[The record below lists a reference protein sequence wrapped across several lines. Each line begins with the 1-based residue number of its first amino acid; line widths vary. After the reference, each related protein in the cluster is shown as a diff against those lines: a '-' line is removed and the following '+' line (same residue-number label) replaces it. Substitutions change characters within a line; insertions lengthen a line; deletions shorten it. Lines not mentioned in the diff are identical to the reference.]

1 MASISKDKNGT
12 KRIVYYN
19 TSKKQVSI
27 RLGKIPMKNA
37 ETIKVHVENL
47 LSAQASKV
55 SVATETAEWLSKIP
69 DQLYEKF
76 VQKGFV
82 PPRRVVGTLGEMIPR
97 VIKEKSVDSKPASVE
112 IFRQTERCLYEYFDK
127 NKGVDSITETDAKE
141 FKQWLAKKGSF
152 KTSSPLKPTTV
163 AKRMQHVS
171 SFFHKMKEDGDIPR
185 NPFRK
190 LAKKATVDK
199 TRNRYIDEKTIL
211 QVMEYA
217 PDAEW
222 RLIIALWRFAGL
234 RAVSEVLMLK
244 WEDILWD
251 QKKIVVHSP
260 KTEQHEG
267 KDVRVIPFFPHL
279 EECLTEAFEQ
289 ADEGAVYVVEKHAP
303 LYLRGKKERVYV
315 SRQGNIG
322 TTFRKIILRAGLVP
336 WDKLIQNLRASFETD
351 LLNGKYGKFGLH
363 TIAAWLGH
371 SVKVMLEHYGRFQ
384 QSDFDQIAEACE
396 QVREQ
401 KAQTMSQKDAHS
413 DCFFLENA
421 GLTAENLTSIPTS
434 KASLYRAVRGEIGGN
449 RAETPSY
456 TNSTHVLENKEHEG
470 NKRHSEEH
478 DVNCPNSIHGWR
490 GIRQGSRNPLQ
501 DKGLRKIEKS
511 LAQKAA
517 HFGKVVSKLLKVWNF
532 LTSLQAGHLFPQ
544 TSARLFCFL
553 SNSMSSTGQM
563 TIRARTV
570 ADPLHRHL
578 SLFWNGEFLP
588 LASGIEEHLL

>member
-19 TSKKQVSI
+19 TSKKQESI
-27 RLGKIPMKNA
+27 RLGNTTMKDA
-37 ETIKVHVENL
+37 QTIKVHVENL
-47 LSAQASKV
+47 LSAQAFKV

-82 PPRRVVGTLGEMIPR
+82 PPRRVVGTLGEMIPQ
-97 VIKEKSVDSKPASVE
+97 VIKEKSSDSKPATIE
-112 IFRQTERCLYEYFDK
+112 RFRQAERCLYEYFEK
-127 NKGVDSITETDAKE
+127 NQNVDSITGTDAKE
-141 FKQWLAKKGSF
+141 FKKWLAQKGSL

-190 LAKKATVDK
+190 LAKKAAVDK
-199 TRNRYIDEKTIL
+199 TRNRYIDEETIL

-217 PDAEW
+217 ADAEW
-222 RLIIALWRFAGL
+222 RLSIALWRFAGL

-267 KDVRVIPFFPHL
+267 KGTRIIPFFPHVEGCL
-279 EECLTEAFEQ
+279 EEAFEQ
-289 ADEGAVYVVEKHAP
+289 APDGAVYVVEKHAP

-322 TTFRKIILRAGLVP
+322 TTFRKIIHRAGIVP

-384 QSDFDQIAEACE
+384 QSDFDQIAEACLQVKQRKE
-396 QVREQ
+396 Q
-401 KAQTMSQKDAHS
+401 AT
-413 DCFFLENA
+413 
-421 GLTAENLTSIPTS
+421 
-434 KASLYRAVRGEIGGN
+434 
-449 RAETPSY
+449 
-456 TNSTHVLENKEHEG
+456 
-470 NKRHSEEH
+470 
-478 DVNCPNSIHGWR
+478 
-490 GIRQGSRNPLQ
+490 
-501 DKGLRKIEKS
+501 
-511 LAQKAA
+511 QKAA
-517 HFGKVVSKLLKVWNF
+517 HFAADSLLQNSL
-532 LTSLQAGHLFPQ
+532 LTAEKYGFK
-544 TSARLFCFL
+544 
-553 SNSMSSTGQM
+553 
-563 TIRARTV
+563 
-570 ADPLHRHL
+570 
-578 SLFWNGEFLP
+578 
-588 LASGIEEHLL
+588 